1 MAERPSSAAV
11 AGALTDFD
19 RWVVGEYRSGATSGF
34 TALVILVRIRKK
46 AVALQRSTY
55 LHVIGEE
62 TGWSEVHAL
71 FSQSGAR
78 WDGAALFVKRRPEGG
93 PLDDFSARLFLLDQQ
108 ARVADDRLTINE
120 GHFFDVWGRRMRID
134 EVAR

>member
-1 MAERPSSAAV
+1 MAERPSTAAV
-11 AGALTDFD
+11 AAASSDFD
-19 RWVVGEYRSGATSGF
+19 RWVVEEYRLGTTSGF
-34 TALVILVRIRKK
+34 TALVILVRIKKK
-46 AVALQRSTY
+46 AIALRRSTY

-78 WDGAALFVKRRPEGG
+78 WDGAALFVKRGPEGG
-93 PLDDFSARLFLLDQQ
+93 PLDDFSAGLFLLDQQ
-108 ARVADDRLTINE
+108 KRVADDRLIINE